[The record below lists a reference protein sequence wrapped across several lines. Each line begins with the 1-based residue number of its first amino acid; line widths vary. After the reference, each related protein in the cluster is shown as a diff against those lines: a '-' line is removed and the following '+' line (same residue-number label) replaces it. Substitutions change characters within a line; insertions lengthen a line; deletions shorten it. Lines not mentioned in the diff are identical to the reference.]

1 MQFEGHEPVCHIIDR
16 SLAGAAS
23 LAEERTLHEHLAI
36 CVPCSE
42 YLEASQRAI
51 AGLGGFSFDVDPGLQ
66 EQVLAAL
73 ARQPSRLR
81 EDTSLPLWRN
91 RLAALLLTVVGS
103 FATWRFASA
112 TASALHLQTAQV
124 QFGLVWLWIAPSVCV
139 SLLFLLLPVS
149 AASWIHEK
157 GSPL

>member
-1 MQFEGHEPVCHIIDR
+1 MQFDGHEPICHIIDK

-23 LAEERTLHEHLAI
+23 LAEEQTLHQHLAH
-36 CVPCSE
+36 CAPCSE

-66 EQVLAAL
+66 EKVLAAL

-81 EDTSLPLWRN
+81 QDNSLPLWWG
-91 RLAALLLTVVGS
+91 RLAALMLTVVGS
-103 FATWRFASA
+103 FALWRFASVI
-112 TASALHLQTAQV
+112 ASALHLEPAQI
-124 QFGLVWLWIAPSVCV
+124 QFGVVWLWIAPSVCV

-157 GSPL
+157 GSSL